1 MKSHQQKAKL
11 LLLGVFLLASQL
23 LPAQS
28 LPEATVEKPRKS
40 ELILA
45 GYGNYFMLAEVV
57 NGSIGVEWIVKKEK
71 RNYMFATGLSYG
83 WGLWN
88 KGEFNTVHGESPYFV
103 YGIQWSKKRIQP
115 ELNVG
120 LIWPREQGLD
130 FLVYPIITA
139 GARYY
144 VAKSPLML
152 RAGIGTGGVVMGV
165 GCRIYQQ
172 Y

>member
-1 MKSHQQKAKL
+1 MKSHQQKAKF

-23 LPAQS
+23 LQAQS
-28 LPEATVEKPRKS
+28 LLETTVEKPRKS
-40 ELILA
+40 ELMLA
-45 GYGNYFMLAEVV
+45 GYSNYFMLAEVV
-57 NGSIGVEWIVKKEK
+57 NGSIGVEWVVKKEK

-88 KGEFNTVHGESPYFV
+88 KGEYNTVHAASPYFV

-120 LIWPREQGLD
+120 LIWPRDPGLG
-130 FLVYPIITA
+130 FFVFPIITG

-144 VAKSPLML
+144 AAKSPLML
-152 RAGIGTGGVVMGV
+152 RAGFGTGGLLMGV

-172 Y
+172 P

>member
-1 MKSHQQKAKL
+1 MKIHQQKAKL
-11 LLLGVFLLASQL
+11 LLLGVFLVASEL
-23 LPAQS
+23 VRAQS
-28 LPEATVEKPRKS
+28 KPVATVEKPRKS

-45 GYGNYFMLAEVV
+45 SYSNYFILAEVV
-57 NGSIGVEWIVKKEK
+57 NGSMGLEWIVKKEK
-71 RNYMFATGLSYG
+71 RNYMFAAGLSYG

-88 KGEFNTVHGESPYFV
+88 KGELNTAHAESPYFV

-115 ELNVG
+115 EFNVG
-120 LIWPREQGLD
+120 LIWPRDPGLG
-130 FLVYPIITA
+130 FFVYPIITG

-152 RAGIGTGGVVMGV
+152 RAGIGTGGLLLGV

-172 Y
+172 P